1 MFDQTP
7 AKAMKNNECMDPLY
21 GEDIPKNVL
30 KADYGHHSTTSG
42 AIHLYM
48 HVQLK
53 DCTPSS

>member
-1 MFDQTP
+1 
-7 AKAMKNNECMDPLY
+7 MKNNECMDPLY

-42 AIHLYM
+42 AVHLYM